1 MIDVLKKWKTILT
14 AHLPKLVLALLV
26 LQPFLDVFSYA
37 MTERGTTIISTL
49 LRFFMLGLAG
59 LLGFVIT
66 DKKKIYLILYGIM
79 AGFWVLHVLNGFRVG
94 YISLYEDTANYLR
107 VLTLPVFLLSFLT
120 FFQKKGEELRRL
132 MAVGFAVNMGLSA
145 LFTALPWALVCLGLG
160 KPIYTYDK
168 LYVGFMGWFA
178 IPNAQSCI
186 LVLVTPLTLFF
197 AYRTKKLP
205 VFLAANL
212 LCFFMLFITG
222 TKLTY
227 YSIFLI
233 PVAYLVLLLLNPGRR
248 KAIPYM
254 AVLLGILVL
263 MVAFRHYSP
272 MQIRESMS
280 SYSQGMLGSEVEK
293 SLAEAD
299 EEVMEAIQ
307 EGKVE
312 EELGEAEEES
322 TPEEARKEAAETL
335 FKVRRSLNGIY
346 TDPELYG
353 KILEDLN
360 DRFGVYNVMA
370 SYHHTAYTWQ
380 LSDLRLRRT
389 NYAELVWSEC
399 DFLTRLLGFEYS
411 QMIHNGVIYD
421 MENDFPSIYYNCGW
435 LGLVL
440 YLLLFLCIAFVAV
453 RGFLRNPLRFLT
465 IEVGAVGMTVVL
477 ALAAAQI
484 SGYVFRR
491 PNVAIYLAVAAAYLC
506 YLSNQTPPPSP
517 EEDVWRRLWQYGLV
531 LKKKFSKT
539 TNAAVAEKSGKHR

>member
-1 MIDVLKKWKTILT
+1 MIDIFIKWKNKLI

-26 LQPFLDVFSYA
+26 IQPFMDVLSYV
-37 MTERGTTIISTL
+37 MTKRGTTIVSTL
-49 LRFFMLGLAG
+49 LRFFMLGLVG

-66 DKKKIYLILYGIM
+66 DKKKLYLILYGVM
-79 AGFWVLHVLNGFRVG
+79 AGFWLLHVLNGFRVG

-120 FFQKKGEELRRL
+120 FFQKKGEQLRKL
-132 MAVGFAVNMGLSA
+132 TAIGFAINMGLSA
-145 LFTALPWALVCLGLG
+145 LFTALPWTLVYLGLG
-160 KPIYTYDK
+160 DPIYTYDK

-186 LVLVTPLTLFF
+186 LVLLTPLTLFF
-197 AYRTKKLP
+197 AYRTKKP
-205 VFLAANL
+205 VVFLSANL

-227 YSIFLI
+227 YSVFLI
-233 PVAYLVLLLLNPGRR
+233 PVAYLVVLLLNPGRR
-248 KAIPYM
+248 KSIPYM

-280 SYSQGMLGSEVEK
+280 SYSQGLLGNEVEK

-312 EELGEAEEES
+312 EEIGGAEGES

-399 DFLTRLLGFEYS
+399 DFLTKLLGFEYS

-440 YLLLFLCIAFVAV
+440 YLSLFLGIAFVVV
-453 RGFLRNPLRFLT
+453 RGFLRDPLHFIT
-465 IEVGAVGMTVVL
+465 MEVGAVGMTVVL

-491 PNVAIYLAVAAAYLC
+491 PNVAIYLAVSAAYLC
-506 YLSNQTPPPSP
+506 YLSRQVPPPSR
-517 EEDVWRRLWQYGLV
+517 EENVWRKLWLFVLQGKNRLSKMREQ
-531 LKKKFSKT
+531 KKQAK
-539 TNAAVAEKSGKHR
+539 A